1 MADESNDNAIDTEI
15 ATLEKEN
22 VSIGIDLLEL
32 EVLLQALINGEL
44 PSGED
49 PAVIKANTEIYIDI
63 INRKLAKNNQ
73 EIASLQASKRGTNL

>member
-1 MADESNDNAIDTEI
+1 MADESNNNAIDTEI
-15 ATLEKEN
+15 ATLEEEN
-22 VSIGIDLLEL
+22 ISIGEDLLEL
-32 EVLLQALINGEL
+32 EVLLQAMVNGEL

-49 PAVIKANTEIYIDI
+49 PAVIKANAEIYIDI